1 VLPLFPK
8 FQQDAIVPWT
18 SFVEEAMNSATL
30 FDLARTKP
38 LETIVEHE
46 VQKRAYELY
55 EQRGKGTGFALQDWL
70 EAEAEVLAK
79 CYPPAHS

>member
-1 VLPLFPK
+1 
-8 FQQDAIVPWT
+8 
-18 SFVEEAMNSATL
+18 MNSATL

-38 LETIVEHE
+38 LETMVEHE

-70 EAEAEVLAK
+70 EAEAQVLAK
-79 CYPPAHS
+79 CYPPAYS

>member
-1 VLPLFPK
+1 
-8 FQQDAIVPWT
+8 
-18 SFVEEAMNSATL
+18 MNSATL

-38 LETIVEHE
+38 LETMVEHE

-55 EQRGKGTGFALQDWL
+55 EQRGKGSGFALQDWL
-70 EAEAEVLAK
+70 KAEAEVLAK